1 MLNQSEWFTE
11 VNDNY
16 GLAFSLKIKE
26 KCAEIQSPFQ
36 SVAIYETTDFGYLM
50 TIDDIIM
57 LTSRDNFLYHEML
70 VHPALFTHPN
80 PKNIA
85 IIGGGDCGSLR
96 EALKHPVDSVIQ
108 IEIDEVVTQLAEKYF
123 PELCESNHDPRAQL
137 LFIDGIRW
145 MQEAKDQSLDVIIV
159 DSTDPLG
166 PAVGL
171 FNQAFYE
178 QCHRVLKPNGI
189 LVQQS
194 ESPILHQSLQ
204 KDMREAMFQA
214 GFPHLL
220 TLPFPQPVYPSGWFS
235 CTMAS
240 KLPGFN
246 DFRRDTT
253 LLKKLNT
260 QYYQFEVHEAGLHP
274 VPFLKALER

>member
-26 KCAEIQSPFQ
+26 KCTEIQSPFQ